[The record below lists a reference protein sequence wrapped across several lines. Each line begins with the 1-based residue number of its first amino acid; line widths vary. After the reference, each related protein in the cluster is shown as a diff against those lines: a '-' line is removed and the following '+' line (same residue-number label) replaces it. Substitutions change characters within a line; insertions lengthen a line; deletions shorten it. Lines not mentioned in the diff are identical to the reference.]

1 MDEIVASADS
11 EGHRPGY
18 TRPLTSRQPP
28 PAPVQFGP
36 TVITGFNTDVKH
48 GTRVFHIQTED
59 KGEPNPYIE
68 SLIYV
73 GGEILASKRT
83 SYAEVLKDTKDG
95 PAIHELMEQQ
105 HRTMIAAIQRGRFD
119 GPNGSLRVPDDLAP
133 RRASEAAVEPALP
146 SLSPAPARAET
157 GDRTLDQMVLD
168 YLASEEQLELTLSPV
183 PELVA
188 GRAAEFRVK
197 AETSPSHAAGI
208 RGRRCRCAC
217 SRPSPG
223 RRLSSRARR
232 ATTAPAPSS
241 SPSRP
246 SRTGNAA
253 AVVRVTSASGSTE
266 VKCSVKRKA

>member
-1 MDEIVASADS
+1 
-11 EGHRPGY
+11 
-18 TRPLTSRQPP
+18 
-28 PAPVQFGP
+28 
-36 TVITGFNTDVKH
+36 VITGFNTDVKH

-83 SYAEVLKDTKDG
+83 SYAEVLKDNQDDR
-95 PAIHELMEQQ
+95 AIHDLMEQQ

-133 RRASEAAVEPALP
+133 RRASEAAVAAPLPAVP
-146 SLSPAPARAET
+146 SAPAPARTET

-183 PELVA
+183 PDLVA
-188 GRAAEFRVK
+188 GRPAEFRIK
-197 AETSPSHAAGI
+197 AETSPSRQPVPGASVQVRLLSTIARPKTLFQGKT
-208 RGRRCRCAC
+208 GNDGGCAVKFAV
-217 SRPSPG
+217 PSF
-223 RRLSSRARR
+223 SD
-232 ATTAPAPSS
+232 
-241 SPSRP
+241 
-246 SRTGNAA
+246 GNAA

>member
-1 MDEIVASADS
+1 
-11 EGHRPGY
+11 
-18 TRPLTSRQPP
+18 
-28 PAPVQFGP
+28 
-36 TVITGFNTDVKH
+36 VITGFNTDVKH

-83 SYAEVLKDTKDG
+83 SYAEVLKDDKDDR
-95 PAIHELMEQQ
+95 AIHELMEQQ

-133 RRASEAAVEPALP
+133 RRASEAAVEAPLP
-146 SLSPAPARAET
+146 SPAPAPAPAE
-157 GDRTLDQMVLD
+157 GADRTLDQMVLD
-168 YLASEEQLELTLSPV
+168 YLASEEQLELTLHPV

-188 GRAAEFRVK
+188 GKPAEFRLK
-197 AETSPSHAAGI
+197 AETSPSRQPVPGASVQVRLLSTIARPKTLFQGKT
-208 RGRRCRCAC
+208 GNDGGCAVKFAV
-217 SRPSPG
+217 PSF
-223 RRLSSRARR
+223 SD
-232 ATTAPAPSS
+232 
-241 SPSRP
+241 
-246 SRTGNAA
+246 GNAA